1 MTLCAVNDRAIS
13 TLALLFLV
21 AVPLP
26 IAARAALASHRVS
39 VTLLRQESSIH
50 TSLTN
55 RDSYIVR
62 VQPKS
67 GRSFDARI
75 VDQYPSYVPAAALL
89 PASDDINYSVSLRR
103 APYCDSVL
111 DGSKM
116 KCFEVVHD
124 TWRVPKPAE
133 DQWWK

>member
-1 MTLCAVNDRAIS
+1 MTLCTLNDRVIS
-13 TLALLFLV
+13 TLGLSLFV
-21 AVPLP
+21 AFPLP
-26 IAARAALASHRVS
+26 IAVCSAQASHRVS

-62 VQPKS
+62 IQPKS
-67 GRSFDARI
+67 GKRFDARI
-75 VDQYPSYVPAAALL
+75 VDQYPSYVPDAALL

-116 KCFEVVHD
+116 KCFEVVHE
-124 TWRVPKPAE
+124 TWRLPKAAE